1 MSRQHQS
8 EASPAKLDD
17 REALLRRMLRARGLD
32 EGDSSAGIGPITPV
46 REGEA
51 VASFAQER
59 LWFFDQLQPGGV
71 VYNVPLAF
79 RLVGEVDVQALAGAL
94 SGVVARHAVLRTVF
108 PAVDGRPVPRVLPV
122 GGVPVVV
129 AEVPDWPAAVR
140 EATEFSR
147 APFNLVSGP
156 LVRATLFRISPTA
169 CLFVTVVHHIAF
181 DGWSLGMFMREI
193 TTLYEQ
199 ILAGDPVVS
208 TPARSIGD
216 SGREADAS

>member
-79 RLVGEVDVQALAGAL
+79 RLVGEVDVQALAG
-94 SGVVARHAVLRTVF
+94 
-108 PAVDGRPVPRVLPV
+108 
-122 GGVPVVV
+122 
-129 AEVPDWPAAVR
+129 
-140 EATEFSR
+140 
-147 APFNLVSGP
+147 
-156 LVRATLFRISPTA
+156 
-169 CLFVTVVHHIAF
+169 
-181 DGWSLGMFMREI
+181 
-193 TTLYEQ
+193 
-199 ILAGDPVVS
+199 
-208 TPARSIGD
+208 
-216 SGREADAS
+216 